1 MGLLSL
7 FGIKSKAELIKE
19 AIADGGI
26 IVDVRTPQEYN
37 DGHVTGSLNIPVNQI
52 EARVSMLKKKEKTII
67 LCCKSGGRAG
77 QAKSILERNG
87 IKCING
93 GSWGAVNYA
102 IH

>member
-1 MGLLSL
+1 MGILSL
-7 FGIKSKAELIKE
+7 FGIKSKSEQIKE
-19 AIADGGI
+19 AIAAGAV

-52 EARVSMLKKKEKTII
+52 EARASMLKKKEKTII

-77 QAKSILERNG
+77 QAKSILDKHG

-93 GSWGAVNYA
+93 GSWGSVNYL

>member
-1 MGLLSL
+1 MGILSL
-7 FGIKSKAELIKE
+7 FGIKSKSNQIKE
-19 AIADGGI
+19 AITTGAI
-26 IVDVRTPQEYN
+26 VVDVRTPQEYN
-37 DGHVTGSLNIPVNQI
+37 DGHVTGSLNIPLNQI

-77 QAKSILERNG
+77 QAKSILEKNG

-93 GSWGAVNYA
+93 GAWGDVNYA

>member
-1 MGLLSL
+1 MGILSL
-7 FGIKSKAELIKE
+7 FGIKSKSEQIKE
-19 AIADGGI
+19 AIADGAI

-37 DGHVTGSLNIPVNQI
+37 DGHVTGSLNIPVNQV

-77 QAKSILERNG
+77 QAKGILEKNG

-93 GSWGAVNYA
+93 GAWGDVNYA

>member
-1 MGLLSL
+1 MGLLSI
-7 FGIKSKAELIKE
+7 FGIKSKSVQIKE
-19 AIADGGI
+19 AIADGAI
-26 IVDVRTPQEYN
+26 VVDVRTPAEYN

-77 QAKSILERNG
+77 QAKAILEKNG

-93 GSWGAVNYA
+93 GAWGDVNYA

>member
-1 MGLLSL
+1 MGILSI
-7 FGIKSKAELIKE
+7 FGIKSKSDQIKE
-19 AIADGGI
+19 AMATGAVV
-26 IVDVRTPQEYN
+26 VDVRTPAEYN
-37 DGHVTGSLNIPVNQI
+37 DGHVAGSLNIPLNQI

-77 QAKSILERNG
+77 QAKSILEKNG

-93 GSWGAVNYA
+93 GSWGDVNYA

>member
-1 MGLLSL
+1 MGILSI
-7 FGIKSKAELIKE
+7 FGIKSKSDQIKE
-19 AIADGGI
+19 AMATGAVVI
-26 IVDVRTPQEYN
+26 DVRTPAEYN
-37 DGHVTGSLNIPVNQI
+37 DGHVAGSLNIPLNQI

-77 QAKSILERNG
+77 QAKSILEKNG

-93 GSWGAVNYA
+93 GSWGDVNYA